1 MPVADVEPG
10 IQAIYS
16 ALAAD
21 STRNELIIADV
32 LAAVASGRSPLVLTE
47 RTEHRDSLAAALSES
62 AAAVFI
68 MSGGMGAKRRR
79 AIAEAMAA
87 TPAEAPRVIV
97 ATGRCVGEGFDD
109 ARLDTLFLAMP
120 VAWRGTLQQY
130 AGRLHREHAGK
141 VDVIIYDYVDHG
153 VPVLARMHQKRLAGY
168 LAMGYVVASGASPS
182 DSP

>member
-1 MPVADVEPG
+1 V
-10 IQAIYS
+10 
-16 ALAAD
+16 
-21 STRNELIIADV
+21 ADV
-32 LAAVASGRSPLVLTE
+32 LAAVAAGRSPLVLTE
-47 RTEHRDSLAAALSES
+47 RNEHRDSLAGALGES
-62 AAAVFI
+62 AAAVFT
-68 MSGGMGAKRRR
+68 MAGGMGAKRRW

-141 VDVIIYDYVDHG
+141 ADVIIYDYVDG
-153 VPVLARMHQKRLAGY
+153 AVPVLARMHQKRLAGY
-168 LAMGYVVASGASPS
+168 RAMGYAVASAALTS
-182 DSP
+182 DSS